1 MYVLFM
7 VGAVGDIYAAVGP
20 AVTGSDVITF

>member
-1 MYVLFM
+1 MYVLFV
-7 VGAVGDIYAAVGP
+7 VGVVGDIYAAVGP